1 MVDRDSLERTRD
13 IVGKTLRELR
23 GSVRREQRRQR
34 VRRWTGCPYFIVKRC
49 SSEPMMVDLSGT
61 GVDPLWDTT
70 SAGYADLEVPRPVR
84 VNRRET
90 LGQMWTIEHDYDDI
104 RIAIVLV
111 VDVNGK
117 AWLIPYG
124 HPPYPANGEGWRAM
138 MHIIGSRYAKNRGG
152 RWQGGG

>member
-1 MVDRDSLERTRD
+1 
-13 IVGKTLRELR
+13 
-23 GSVRREQRRQR
+23 
-34 VRRWTGCPYFIVKRC
+34 
-49 SSEPMMVDLSGT
+49 MMVDLSGT

-111 VDVNGK
+111 VDVNGNT
-117 AWLIPYG
+117 WLIPYG
-124 HPPYPANGEGWRAM
+124 HPPYPANGEGWKAM
-138 MHIIGSRYAKNRGG
+138 MHTIGSQYAKNRGG